1 MSSTASKWL
10 AGCGI
15 GCGVIILLIIIVIG
29 VGYFFVRD
37 TVEDFKETEAS
48 MEVLEEAYGKVRDFC
63 PDPDGQMRTERVE
76 AFLAVRDS
84 TAWIRGEIEQ
94 SLGKITDDVHRV
106 EEEEKSFWRV
116 LGIVRK
122 GISTIPKLAEYYTVR
137 NYALLNRG
145 MGLGEYYYIYV
156 VSYYSW
162 LGKLPEDGPEFQMMG
177 DDSGSGR
184 YRWYSD
190 EEEEQEEDDRYRRDD
205 DVRENRRYRIVRN
218 IHRMVL
224 PMLRNQLEALEKEI
238 STRRQRSWR
247 RILEAEIEAMTEDRE
262 RLPWQDGLP
271 EVMEASL
278 RPFRN
283 QLEASY
289 NVLLNPLELELGN
302 NQ

>member
-37 TVEDFKETEAS
+37 TVEDFKETEVS
-48 MEVLEEAYGKVRDFC
+48 MEVLEDAYGSVRDFC
-63 PDPDGQMRTERVE
+63 PDPDGQIRPERVE

-84 TAWIRGEIEQ
+84 TAWIREEIEQ

-106 EEEEKSFWRV
+106 EEEEKPFWRV

-122 GISTIPKLAEYYTVR
+122 AISTIPKLPEYYTSR

-156 VSYYSW
+156 VAYYSW

-177 DDSGSGR
+177 DDSGSR
-184 YRWYSD
+184 RNRWYRD
-190 EEEEQEEDDRYRRDD
+190 EEEDQEEDDRDWQDD

-218 IHRMVL
+218 IHGMVL
-224 PMLRNQLEALEKEI
+224 PMLRHQLEELREDT
-238 STRRQRSWR
+238 STRYRRSWR
-247 RILEAEIEAMTEDRE
+247 RALEAEIEAMREDRE

-271 EVMEASL
+271 EVIEASL
-278 RPFRN
+278 RPFRS

-289 NVLLNPLELELGN
+289 NVLLNPLELEPGSN
-302 NQ
+302 R